1 MSLAGKHIQRDLNF
15 IERVFKINWVF
26 IFLICCPA
34 SLGFLMLYSAADG
47 NIEPWAKAQM
57 IRFGIG
63 FFLMLGIAIL
73 DFRILLKLAYWFY
86 GASIILLIA
95 VELLGD
101 TAMGATRWIS
111 IGQVQLQPSELM
123 KIGLILGLAKY
134 FHGINFEDIGRLR
147 VYIIPFFLILLPA
160 GLVLKQ
166 PDLGTA
172 ILLILA
178 GSSIFFLAGIRIWKM
193 AIALCLVIGIV
204 PVIWQ
209 FLRDYQKVRVLNFLN
224 PESDALGAGYH
235 ILQSKIAL
243 GSGGIFGKGL
253 MQGSQTHLNFLP
265 EKQTDFI
272 FTMLAEELGLV
283 GALGVIFLY
292 MLIISY
298 GMFIGLK
305 SSTQFGKL
313 LAMGIMVTFFLY
325 VFVNIS
331 MVMGI
336 LPVVGVPLPL
346 ISYGGSAMLTL
357 MLGFGLVLNVW
368 VNREFRIGRRPN
380 SILPHSNI

>member
-1 MSLAGKHIQRDLNF
+1 
-15 IERVFKINWVF
+15 
-26 IFLICCPA
+26 
-34 SLGFLMLYSAADG
+34 
-47 NIEPWAKAQM
+47 
-57 IRFGIG
+57 
-63 FFLMLGIAIL
+63 
-73 DFRILLKLAYWFY
+73 
-86 GASIILLIA
+86 
-95 VELLGD
+95 
-101 TAMGATRWIS
+101 
-111 IGQVQLQPSELM
+111 
-123 KIGLILGLAKY
+123 
-134 FHGINFEDIGRLR
+134 
-147 VYIIPFFLILLPA
+147 
-160 GLVLKQ
+160 
-166 PDLGTA
+166 
-172 ILLILA
+172 
-178 GSSIFFLAGIRIWKM
+178 
-193 AIALCLVIGIV
+193 
-204 PVIWQ
+204 
-209 FLRDYQKVRVLNFLN
+209 
-224 PESDALGAGYH
+224 
-235 ILQSKIAL
+235 
-243 GSGGIFGKGL
+243 

-283 GALGVIFLY
+283 GALGGIFLY